1 MFSRPRGGIEMSLA
15 ECRPAAALPIFR
27 KRNFKP
33 ERFQHFN
40 CGNSNVRFVIT
51 HKCIIPKDDLASVVA
66 AIVDRGTGVTA
77 PGYSMFMKPAIES
90 FPGVMRQR
98 ASSRKAE

>member
-1 MFSRPRGGIEMSLA
+1 MFSRPRGGIEISLA

-27 KRNFKP
+27 ERNFKP

-51 HKCIIPKDDLASVVA
+51 HKCIVPKDDLASVVA

-98 ASSRKAE
+98 PSR